1 MRTYK
6 QTHSWLDFS
15 LDLRKL
21 KYTDWI
27 LLGKAVSK
35 IEHISGAP
43 LQPEVARTLHE
54 LYLAKGVLGT
64 TAIEGNTLTEEQ
76 VLQLLDKKLELPP
89 SKEYLAKEIDNIV
102 EACSH
107 IAEEILEG
115 QSTSITVE
123 EIKRLNYMVLKDL
136 PLTDDNVTPGEL
148 RKHTVGAGRYRAVPA
163 EDCSHLLELLCEWL
177 NNDELKDEKANT
189 LSFSILKAIA
199 AHIYFE
205 LIHPFGDGN
214 GRTGRLIEFKIL
226 LGADVP
232 TPAAHLLSNHYNHTR
247 PAYYKHLDHISMS
260 RGDIYPFISYAIEG
274 LTEGLTE
281 QAERVRDQHRE
292 IAWRNYVYETF
303 REKKSEPDK
312 RRRDLLLDLSI
323 SNISFSRHSQKFE
336 HNAPYIHIMSIPK
349 ITPRLAKAYA
359 NKSRMTLS
367 RDIDTLVD
375 IGLLEKTGRMV
386 RPKKELILAFLPK
399 RKK

>member
-6 QTHSWLDFS
+6 KTHGWLNFL

-21 KYTDWI
+21 KYTDWV
-27 LLGKAVSK
+27 LLGTAASK
-35 IEHISGAP
+35 IEHIAGAP
-43 LQPEVARTLHE
+43 LQPDVARTLHE

-102 EACSH
+102 EACNY
-107 IAEEILEG
+107 IAEEILQG
-115 QSTSITVE
+115 KPTGITVD
-123 EIKRLNYMVLKDL
+123 EIKRFNYMVLKDL
-136 PLTDDNVTPGEL
+136 PLSDENVTPGEL

-163 EDCSHLLELLCEWL
+163 EDCGHLLELLCEWL
-177 NNDELKDEKANT
+177 NNDEWKDEKINPI
-189 LSFSILKAIA
+189 SFSILKAIA

-260 RGDIYPFISYAIEG
+260 KGDIYPFISYAIEG

-281 QAERVRDQHRE
+281 QAEKIRDQHRE
-292 IAWRNYVYETF
+292 IAWRNYVFETF
-303 REKKSEPDK
+303 REKKGEPDK

-323 SNISFSRHSQKFE
+323 SNISFSKLSQKFE
-336 HNAPYIHIMSIPK
+336 HNAPYVAIMFITK
-349 ITPRLAKAYA
+349 LTPRLAKAYA

-375 IGLLEKTGRMV
+375 MGLLVKKGRTV
-386 RPKKELILAFLPK
+386 RAKKELMLAFLPQR
-399 RKK
+399 RK

>member
-6 QTHSWLDFS
+6 KTHGWLNFS

-21 KYTDWI
+21 KYTDWV
-27 LLGKAVSK
+27 LLGTAASK
-35 IEHISGAP
+35 IEHIAGAP
-43 LQPEVARTLHE
+43 LQPDVARAIHE

-102 EACSH
+102 EACNY
-107 IAEEILEG
+107 IADEILQGKPTE
-115 QSTSITVE
+115 ITAD
-123 EIKRLNYMVLKDL
+123 EIKRFNYMVLKDL
-136 PLTDDNVTPGEL
+136 PLSDENATPGEL

-163 EDCSHLLELLCEWL
+163 EDCGYLLELLCEWL
-177 NNDELKDEKANT
+177 NNDEWKDEKINAV
-189 LSFSILKAIA
+189 SFSILKTIA

-226 LGADVP
+226 LGSDVP
-232 TPAAHLLSNHYNHTR
+232 TPAAHVLSNHYNHTR

-274 LTEGLTE
+274 LTEGLGE
-281 QAERVRDQHRE
+281 QAEKIRDQHRE
-292 IAWRNYVYETF
+292 IAWRNYVHETF
-303 REKKSEPDK
+303 REKKGEPDK

-323 SNISFSRHSQKFE
+323 QKDAVNMKDVPF
-336 HNAPYIHIMSIPK
+336 
-349 ITPRLAKAYA
+349 ITPRIAKAYA
-359 NKSRMTLS
+359 NKTRMTVI
-367 RDIDTLVD
+367 RDIEALHDMDL
-375 IGLLEKTGRMV
+375 IV
-386 RPKKELILAFLPK
+386 RGDRTVRAKKELILAFLP
-399 RKK
+399 RRRQ

>member
-6 QTHSWLDFS
+6 ETHSWLDFS

-43 LQPEVARTLHE
+43 LQPEIARTLHE

-76 VLQLLDKKLELPP
+76 VLKLLEKKLDLPP

-102 EACSH
+102 EACNH
-107 IAEEILEG
+107 IAEKILEG
-115 QSTSITVE
+115 KSTGLTVE
-123 EIKRLNYMVLKDL
+123 EIKRFNSMALKDL
-136 PLTDDNVTPGEL
+136 PLSDENVIPGEL

-163 EDCSHLLELLCEWL
+163 ADCGHLLESLCQWL
-177 NNDELKDEKANT
+177 NNDTWKDDGMNAVA
-189 LSFSILKAIA
+189 FSILKAIS

-226 LGADVP
+226 LGTGFP

-247 PAYYKHLDHISMS
+247 PAYYKHLDHISRS
-260 RGDIYPFISYAIEG
+260 GGDIYPFISYALEG
-274 LTEGLTE
+274 LTEGLAE
-281 QAERVRDQHRE
+281 QAEIIRDQHRE
-292 IAWRNYVYETF
+292 IAWRNYVHEEF
-303 REKKSEPDK
+303 REKKGTSDK

-323 SNISFSRHSQKFE
+323 QKDPVNFKD
-336 HNAPYIHIMSIPK
+336 IPS
-349 ITPRLAKAYA
+349 ITPRMAKAYA
-359 NKSRMTLS
+359 DKTRMTVI
-367 RDIDTLVD
+367 RDIEALVD
-375 IGLLEKTGRMV
+375 MDLVIREGRQI
-386 RPKKELILAFLPK
+386 RPKKELILAFLP
-399 RKK
+399 RRRQ